1 MLIISEEDFYQK
13 ISSIPRLRREE
24 EIKYATL
31 MKNGDYEARQ
41 KIIDSYLFMVAGQ
54 NKRAPEKIRGMSL
67 ILTLIQT
74 LERAVDSFDFLQE
87 SETFIHRLSLYF
99 KNDTIKFLASR

>member
-41 KIIDSYLFMVAGQ
+41 LIAIYLWLQVRI
-54 NKRAPEKIRGMSL
+54 NVLRKK
-67 ILTLIQT
+67 
-74 LERAVDSFDFLQE
+74 LEV
-87 SETFIHRLSLYF
+87 
-99 KNDTIKFLASR
+99 